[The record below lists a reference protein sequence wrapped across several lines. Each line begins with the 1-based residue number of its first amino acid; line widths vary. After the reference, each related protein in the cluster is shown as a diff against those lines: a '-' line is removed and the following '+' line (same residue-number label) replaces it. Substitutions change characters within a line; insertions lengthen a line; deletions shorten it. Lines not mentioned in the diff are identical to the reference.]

1 MTEKIP
7 VTPLAEEYRRLLKL
21 SQRQRLER
29 AEQLI
34 RRPASLAKAFSDSR
48 QQFASFDHAGED
60 FYDPVPPRTTL
71 PKKPKGLG
79 STVEVAAR
87 LSGQGPKRVLGDDRL
102 SFVYIDRELVP
113 ARTKSGAVFA
123 DGKSIRSGLRLD
135 LLLANRHNG
144 APIIGEVKVAQDK
157 DPFFALIQALTHAAH
172 LSTPSQLKRL
182 ARVYSKKKTIKVGK
196 KLDVYLLLAEAPAAA
211 TYWFELREAARRLAA
226 RLVEQEP
233 ITDGVRRIAAVDLDL
248 IDDRMRVSK
257 RFSYPEA

>member
-1 MTEKIP
+1 MTEKIA
-7 VTPLAEEYRRLLKL
+7 VTPLVDEYRGLLKL
-21 SQRQRLER
+21 SQSQRLER

-48 QQFASFDHAGED
+48 EQFASFDHADED
-60 FYDPVPPRTTL
+60 FYDPVPPRTPL

-87 LSGQGPKRVLGDDRL
+87 LSGGGPKRVLGDDRL
-102 SFVYIDRELVP
+102 SFNYIDRELVP
-113 ARTKSGAVFA
+113 ARTKTGAVFA

-135 LLLANRHNG
+135 LLLANRDDG
-144 APIIGEVKVAQDK
+144 TPIIGEVKVAQDK
-157 DPFFALIQALTHAAH
+157 DPFFALIQALTHAAY
-172 LSTPSQLKRL
+172 LSTPAQFKRL
-182 ARVYSKKKTIKVGK
+182 ARVYSNKKIKVGK
-196 KLDVYLLLAEAPAAA
+196 NLDVYLLLAQAPAAA

-226 RLVEQEP
+226 RLIAQESL
-233 ITDGVRRIAAVDLDL
+233 TDGVRRIAAVDLDR

>member
-1 MTEKIP
+1 MTERIP
-7 VTPLAEEYRRLLKL
+7 VTPLAQEYRRLLKL
-21 SQRQRLER
+21 SQPQRLER

-34 RRPASLAKAFSDSR
+34 RRPASLAKAFRASR
-48 QQFASFDHAGED
+48 RQFASFDHPDED
-60 FYDPVPPRTTL
+60 FYDPAPPRTPL

-87 LSGQGPKRVLGDDRL
+87 LSGGGPKRVLGDDRL
-102 SFVYIDRELVP
+102 SFLYIDRELVP

-135 LLLANRHNG
+135 LLLANRHDG
-144 APIIGEVKVAQDK
+144 TAIIGEVKVAQDK
-157 DPFFALIQALTHAAH
+157 DPFFALMQALTHTAY

-182 ARVYSKKKTIKVGK
+182 SRVYSEKRINVGK
-196 KLDVYLLLAEAPAAA
+196 KLDVYLLLAQAPAAA

-226 RLVEQEP
+226 RLIEQESL
-233 ITDGVRRIAAVDLDL
+233 TDAVRRIAAVDLDL
-248 IDDRMRVSK
+248 IDGRMRISK